1 MHRVGFVTFAG
12 FGAMGL
18 AGLSAFETANLT
30 NGERVYEITLLSET
44 GGLVP
49 CSTGFSVMTEP
60 FTDTVFDT
68 LIVGATPRLDDPML
82 GVVAFIRQSLK
93 TARRVAGPC
102 TGAFLL
108 AAAGALD
115 GRRATTHWLFA
126 RELAARYP
134 ELTLDVDRIYIV
146 DGPIWTSAGVTASI
160 DLTLA
165 MVEKDLGAEIA
176 REVARKM
183 VVYHRRAGGQ
193 SQFSTLLELEP
204 KSDRIQRALDY
215 AGRNLKKPLSV
226 DELATAAAL
235 SPRQFS
241 RAFRAETGQSPARA
255 IEHLRVEAAR
265 VLIEQAATPWTQ
277 SPSRPVLA
285 IASACAALSYERSA
299 SRRRRFGEI
308 PGPCDRTSRHSS
320 AGCPISSNVRN
331 GAKPEAAEHRHELPL
346 SADSRHLMSAVEW
359 TGFAPE
365 PPFECFRNIRPPG
378 RLLRG

>member
-1 MHRVGFVTFAG
+1 M
-12 FGAMGL
+12 
-18 AGLSAFETANLT
+18 
-30 NGERVYEITLLSET
+30 
-44 GGLVP
+44 P

-82 GVVAFIRQSLK
+82 GVVAFIRQSRK

-265 VLIEQAATPWTQ
+265 VLIEQGRHA
-277 SPSRPVLA
+277 VDA
-285 IASACAALSYERSA
+285 IAEQAGFGNRERMRRA
-299 SRRRRFGEI
+299 FLRTIGQPPQTLRRNSR
-308 PGPCDRTSRHSS
+308 
-320 AGCPISSNVRN
+320 A
-331 GAKPEAAEHRHELPL
+331 
-346 SADSRHLMSAVEW
+346 M
-359 TGFAPE
+359 
-365 PPFECFRNIRPPG
+365 
-378 RLLRG
+378 